1 MNALIAA
8 TANSLTTYPNGVSA
22 GSVPVKDS
30 HASTAGDG
38 MSPRIAHM
46 NAK

>member
-38 MSPRIAHM
+38 MRSRIVHTS
-46 NAK
+46 AK